1 MWSFER
7 TDIRL
12 CGRSGGR
19 RASDRSLVEEGFHL
33 FDLSG
38 YSVGLGGERGERGG
52 PVGDRGTVPGE
63 SVAGMAV
70 LVIATAVVG
79 LLAVLSVRMVWRH
92 RIIQLRGRFR

>member
-1 MWSFER
+1 VA
-7 TDIRL
+7 DDRL
-12 CGRSGGR
+12 IASWWK
-19 RASDRSLVEEGFHL
+19 RACHL

-38 YSVGLGGERGERGG
+38 CSVGLGGERGG
-52 PVGDRGTVPGE
+52 PLGDRGTVPGE

-92 RIIQLRGRFR
+92 QIIQLRGRFR